1 MTTRANQRTGG
12 QLLVDTLRLNGTD
25 TVFCVPGESYLAVL
39 DALFDVQGDIRV
51 LACRQ
56 EGGAANMAEAYG
68 KLTGR
73 PGICMVTRGP
83 GASNAAIGVHTAMQD
98 STPMILFIG
107 QVGRDM
113 TGREAFQEV
122 DLVQMFQPLAKWTVQ
137 IEDPAR
143 VPETVGRAF
152 QTALAG
158 RPGPV
163 VVALPEDMLRE
174 PAAAELGDAATV
186 VRAYPNPRDMARLHD
201 MVAASKR
208 PLMMLGGGGWSAPTR
223 DAMMAF
229 AEANDIPTTVSFR
242 CQDYFDNEHPNY
254 VGHVGIGLDAKL
266 AERVKQ
272 ADLLIVVGP
281 RLGEITTS
289 GYTLIEPPRPKQRLI
304 HVHAGAEELGRVYQA
319 DLPINAGMAEF
330 AAAAAEL
337 AAVDASARADWT
349 TGARAEFE
357 ASFEASPQPGA
368 LDMIAVMTYLRTRLP
383 TDAIVTNGAGN
394 YAQWCHKFYR
404 YRDYRTQLAPTSG
417 AMGYGVPAGVA
428 AAAVHPDRLVV
439 SFSGDGCF
447 MMCGQELATAVQY
460 GLKPIFVIVNNAMYG
475 TIRMHQER
483 HYPERIIAT
492 DLINPDF
499 VAYAKAFGAHGE
511 LVERTEDF
519 EPAFE
524 RAVAAGRA
532 AVLELKLDPQALTP
546 RQTLDQIRQA
556 SIGNQ
561 TGG

>member
-1 MTTRANQRTGG
+1 MTMRANQRTGG
-12 QLLVDTLRLNGTD
+12 QLLVDTLRLNGAD

-39 DALFDVQGDIRV
+39 DALFDVQGDIKV

-83 GASNAAIGVHTAMQD
+83 GATNAAIGVHTAMQD

-113 TGREAFQEV
+113 SGREAFQEV
-122 DLVQMFQPLAKWTVQ
+122 DLVQMYQPLAKWAVQ

-163 VVALPEDMLRE
+163 VVALPEDMLRQ
-174 PAAAELGDAATV
+174 PAAAELGEAAKV
-186 VRAYPNPRDMARLHD
+186 VQSYPNPRDMARLHD
-201 MVAASKR
+201 MLAASDR
-208 PLMMLGGGGWSAPTR
+208 PLMMLGGGGWSAGTR

-254 VGHVGIGLDAKL
+254 VGHVGIGLDARL
-266 AERVKQ
+266 AERVKS

-281 RLGEITTS
+281 RLGEITTD
-289 GYTLIEPPRPKQRLI
+289 GYTLIEPPRPKQRLV
-304 HVHAGAEELGRVYQA
+304 HVHTGAEELGRVYQA

-330 AAAAAEL
+330 AAAATDL
-337 AAVDASARADWT
+337 AAVDGSARADWT
-349 TGARAEFE
+349 RGARAEFE
-357 ASFEASPQPGA
+357 ASFEASPQPGT
-368 LDMIAVMTYLRTRLP
+368 LDMIAVMTYLRARLP
-383 TDAIVTNGAGN
+383 TDAIITNGAGN

-404 YRDYRTQLAPTSG
+404 YRGYRTQLAPTSG

-428 AAAVHPDRLVV
+428 AAAVHPDRMVV

-492 DLINPDF
+492 DLVNPDF
-499 VAYAKAFGAHGE
+499 VGYAKAFGAHGE

-532 AVLELKLDPQALTP
+532 ALLELKLDPQALTP
-546 RQTLDQIRQA
+546 RQTLDQIRLA
-556 SIGNQ
+556 SLGNQ
-561 TGG
+561 SGD